1 MIPPLPL
8 RRQLFTG
15 ATSQK
20 RVTEELMGYS
30 DYSLHAFCYNSG
42 SAFAEY
48 RLNSTHL
55 LTSTKFRYLAQLLP
69 RLKVGGLREVYVL
82 FSGCAVLK
90 KGVLAEHRLQHHP
103 PHCIHQVPLP
113 RAAAAGAIGRCFLWV
128 GREGG
133 AGGVPLP
140 RTVLP
145 RLQVA
150 LAPSRP

>member
-1 MIPPLPL
+1 
-8 RRQLFTG
+8 
-15 ATSQK
+15 
-20 RVTEELMGYS
+20 MGYS

-90 KGVLAEHRLQHHP
+90 KMCWRSTGSNTTHLIASTRSRYLAQL
-103 PHCIHQVPLP
+103 LP
-113 RAAAAGAIGRCFLWV
+113 GL
-128 GREGG
+128 
-133 AGGVPLP
+133 
-140 RTVLP
+140 
-145 RLQVA
+145 
-150 LAPSRP
+150 